1 MEGWV
6 VNVSLI
12 QMPQEERGWTSR
24 KSEGSVAQAGALRQE
39 CFWLRRWVVRTATA
53 VEAEWGWEWSFP
65 HFHSPACDLSLHLCF
80 FLSRASPSFWWLSD
94 FFFFFWPVQLFLIS
108 QNHRVVC
115 SSVTFY
121 VPAFPF
127 SVSLSVFTCLL
138 FLSVFLPW
146 YIFLLQLFSNTC
158 SALLILNF
166 PNGSFYS
173 YHFSA

>member
-94 FFFFFWPVQLFLIS
+94 FFFFWSRPAFPHLPEPSCSLQFCHFLCACFPL
-108 QNHRVVC
+108 QC
-115 SSVTFY
+115 FSVSFY
-121 VPAFPF
+121 VPTF
-127 SVSLSVFTCLL
+127 SFSFSALVHILITTLL
-138 FLSVFLPW
+138 KH
-146 YIFLLQLFSNTC
+146 LFSTFN
-158 SALLILNF
+158 S
-166 PNGSFYS
+166 
-173 YHFSA
+173 

>member
-1 MEGWV
+1 M
-6 VNVSLI
+6 SHLYRCLRK
-12 QMPQEERGWTSR
+12 RGAEPPGNLREVWPRLGPWGRSVFG
-24 KSEGSVAQAGALRQE
+24 SEGEWWGQQPLLKQS
-39 CFWLRRWVVRTATA
+39 
-53 VEAEWGWEWSFP
+53 EAENGLFLISI
-65 HFHSPACDLSLHLCF
+65 HLLVISLFIFAF
-80 FLSRASPSFWWLSD
+80 FFQGHPLPFGGSVI
-94 FFFFFWPVQLFLIS
+94 FFFFWPVQLFLIS

-138 FLSVFLPW
+138 FPSVFLPW